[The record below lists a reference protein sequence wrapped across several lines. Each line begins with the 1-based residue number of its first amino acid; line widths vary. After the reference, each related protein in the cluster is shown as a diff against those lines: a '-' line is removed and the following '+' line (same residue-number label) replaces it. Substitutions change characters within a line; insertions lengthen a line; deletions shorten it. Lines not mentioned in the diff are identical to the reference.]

1 MRFQDAK
8 AKWPK
13 ESLYCNICQ
22 ELLNLNMLRYDHYYL
37 EGLTYT
43 DESKIKDAVD
53 QYQESKEYKQT
64 LY

>member
-8 AKWPK
+8 AEWPK

-37 EGLTYT
+37 EWPTYT